1 MIQIFEYLL
10 AGIVFIVFA
19 ILTYG
24 GYLLE
29 KDKQDEW
36 EKRNDDKL

>member
-1 MIQIFEYLL
+1 MIFEYLI
-10 AGIVFIVFA
+10 AGIVLIGFA
-19 ILTYG
+19 ILTFG

>member
-1 MIQIFEYLL
+1 MIFEYLI
-10 AGIVFIVFA
+10 AGIVLIGFA

-36 EKRNDDKL
+36 DKRNDDKL

>member
-1 MIQIFEYLL
+1 MILEYLI
-10 AGIVFIVFA
+10 AGTVMTVFA
-19 ILTYG
+19 IMTYG

-29 KDKQDEW
+29 KDKQDQW

>member
-1 MIQIFEYLL
+1 MIFEYLI
-10 AGIVFIVFA
+10 AGVFTIIFA